1 MSDKSNSVIILRS
14 YWESIK
20 GLPDDKQLLFLKSI
34 IEYGMDSIEPE
45 FTGIEKS
52 FWIQIKATIDNSMK
66 RYNTSIENGKKG
78 GAPKGNNN
86 AKKQP
91 ETTQEQP
98 KSTQEQPKTTE
109 QQPET
114 MVDNLYKDKDR
125 YKDVDKDKEVDKYK
139 EVISTNILGDFDR
152 KKFHHNNIREIEH
165 IRNMDNISL
174 DEAIDLHYDALQA
187 IKSVFG

>member
-109 QQPET
+109 LQPET
-114 MVDNLYKDKDR
+114 KVDNLYKDKDR

-139 EVISTNILGDFDR
+139 DVISTNILGDFDR

-174 DEAIDLHYDALQA
+174 DDAIDLHYDALQA

>member
-109 QQPET
+109 LQPET
-114 MVDNLYKDKDR
+114 KVDNLYKDKDR

-174 DEAIDLHYDALQA
+174 DDAIDLHYDALQA

>member
-109 QQPET
+109 LQPET
-114 MVDNLYKDKDR
+114 KVDNLYKDNDL
-125 YKDVDKDKEVDKYK
+125 DKDNEVDKYK
-139 EVISTNILGDFDR
+139 DDYKDVISTNILGYFDR